1 MPLEDLTGRERLA
14 LDLEHTTEGLW
25 SLVDRDAPTAG
36 KDDAPTAG
44 KDDAPT
50 VAELRDLVAVL
61 RRLDAIGV
69 GLAPS
74 LYRPSER
81 RRGELDL

>member
-25 SLVDRDAPTAG
+25 SLVDR
-36 KDDAPTAG
+36 DAPTAG